1 MYGLEELKQM
11 VFVDIETTTQ
21 KETLQDL
28 IDENPNLLEYWQ
40 YKSMQCREQ
49 NQTELKDIKDDH
61 EMYPRMAG
69 LYPEWGRV
77 VCISIGQIKFNE
89 HGDPISFGKK
99 SFYGED
105 EKTIVEEFMTT
116 ASKIFA
122 NYPKMNF
129 VGHNVKGFDLPFL
142 IKRAIIHGI
151 RVPQQFW
158 LQKQKPWENCLLDT
172 YEIWKFG
179 GYNSAKLGLLTEL
192 LDIPSPKDLMAGP
205 EVNRYFW
212 QGRIEEIKDYC
223 EKDIEASAN
232 LMLRLSGKPLIGSE
246 SI

>member
-129 VGHNVKGFDLPFL
+129 VGHNIKGFDLPFL

-232 LMLRLSGKPLIGSE
+232 LILRLSGKPLIGSE

>member
-1 MYGLEELKQM
+1 MYGLQELKQM

-28 IDENPNLLEYWQ
+28 INENPNLLEYWQ

-49 NQTELKDIKDDH
+49 NQTELKDVKDDH

-77 VCISIGQIKFNE
+77 VCISIGQIKFDE
-89 HGDPISFGKK
+89 HGNAASFGKK

-105 EKTIVEEFMTT
+105 EKTVLEEFMTIAT
-116 ASKIFA
+116 SIFN
-122 NYPKMNF
+122 NYPKMQW

-142 IKRAIIHGI
+142 IKRAIIHGVKI
-151 RVPQQFW
+151 PQQFW

-212 QGRIEEIKDYC
+212 QGRIEEIKSYC

-232 LMLRLSGKPLIGSE
+232 LMLRLSGMDLIDAAPF
-246 SI
+246 

>member
-151 RVPQQFW
+151 RIPQQFW

-192 LDIPSPKDLMAGP
+192 LAIPSPKDLMAGP